1 MNIDNDVKRF
11 NAQKYYLP
19 KWINVNCNVIIN
31 GKTRMTKPLIDSD
44 TKLCE
49 EIRKLTTTVLG
60 EVYTT
65 RCLLDYDYIKN

>member
-1 MNIDNDVKRF
+1 MLKNIIYQNELMLIVMSSSMEK
-11 NAQKYYLP
+11 P
-19 KWINVNCNVIIN
+19 V
-31 GKTRMTKPLIDSD
+31 MTNQLIDSD

>member
-1 MNIDNDVKRF
+1 MLKNIIYQNELMLIVMSSSMEK
-11 NAQKYYLP
+11 P
-19 KWINVNCNVIIN
+19 V
-31 GKTRMTKPLIDSD
+31 MTKQLIDSD